1 MLSLLVGIV
10 DVALIA
16 ATLFDALETMVV
28 PQRVARRLP
37 LSRILLVA
45 NVRVQICG
53 RDAKVGVS

>member
-10 DVALIA
+10 GVALIA
-16 ATLFDALETMVV
+16 ATLFDALENMVV
-28 PQRVARRLP
+28 PQRVARRLR

-45 NVRVQICG
+45 NVRVQIFG